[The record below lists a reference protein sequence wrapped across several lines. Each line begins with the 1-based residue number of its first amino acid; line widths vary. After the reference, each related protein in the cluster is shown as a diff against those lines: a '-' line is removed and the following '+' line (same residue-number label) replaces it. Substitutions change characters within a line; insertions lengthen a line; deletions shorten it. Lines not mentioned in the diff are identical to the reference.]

1 MLLGRRHFPE
11 VFMRVS
17 RGLILSLLAAGVLL
31 SAAPKLGTPLQAQTP
46 GSKGQPSL
54 VLQAGQW
61 YLDLDGI
68 VGAARVELSLAG
80 GGRWLL
86 VPGVTY
92 AHFSFR
98 SPRPVVDL
106 LAPEA
111 LVHLQL
117 GRGRIRPYVGGGA
130 GLVLINMFHTFD
142 PVLSV
147 GTGLRADVTPSLGA
161 RLELDARA
169 FGEFKA
175 GSIGWSLGF
184 AQRF

>member
-1 MLLGRRHFPE
+1 
-11 VFMRVS
+11 V
-17 RGLILSLLAAGVLL
+17 A
-31 SAAPKLGTPLQAQTP
+31 
-46 GSKGQPSL
+46 
-54 VLQAGQW
+54 
-61 YLDLDGI
+61 
-68 VGAARVELSLAG
+68 
-80 GGRWLL
+80 GRWLL
-86 VPGVTY
+86 VPGSTY

-98 SPRPVVDL
+98 FPRPVVDL